1 MIGVIKMA
9 VLTVKKYKY
18 IKDENGNKIKVEKTK
33 EEWDKETK
41 KGTAIYYFSE
51 RYEAN
56 GNRKQYK
63 SGLYEKKRE
72 AEADRGLFLN
82 DPIKYIQEHSKK
94 AKNRLVTDVTVT
106 DVTNKCLNDYFN
118 DFVEYLNVYKA
129 GGTAY
134 SYKKNYL
141 NHIKDKLGDL
151 DPRDI
156 KEAQIYEFH
165 NQIEQL
171 GLAYETR
178 CHIHTTLSEFLK
190 YLISEGVILFNY
202 AKAVGNFKKTVKEKT
217 EIKDSRTLYQ
227 TLDEYNFF
235 IDNVDDEFWKT
246 FFNFLFWH
254 GIRKGE
260 QQALQWKDIDFEN
273 ETVYIHNSVGRN
285 KNGGPQINATK
296 NYKKRLIYLAEQ
308 SIIPLK
314 KLYLFCNKL
323 DGFNENWY
331 VFGGEIFINRNKIDR
346 ALEKYYI
353 QLKEKYPQRNIQVL
367 SHHQFGRH
375 SHATYLLN
383 IGFKLPDIYRIIA
396 LRLGDTEEV
405 IRNTYAHPDE
415 KINNDK
421 TREILKMKGENVT

>member
-1 MIGVIKMA
+1 M
-9 VLTVKKYKY
+9 
-18 IKDENGNKIKVEKTK
+18 
-33 EEWDKETK
+33 
-41 KGTAIYYFSE
+41 
-51 RYEAN
+51 
-56 GNRKQYK
+56 
-63 SGLYEKKRE
+63 
-72 AEADRGLFLN
+72 
-82 DPIKYIQEHSKK
+82 
-94 AKNRLVTDVTVT
+94 VTSVVVT
-106 DVTNKCLNDYFN
+106 DVTNKCLNDYFD

-190 YLISEGVILFNY
+190 YLISEGIILFNY

-254 GIRKGE
+254 GIRNGE
-260 QQALQWKDIDFEN
+260 Q
-273 ETVYIHNSVGRN
+273 
-285 KNGGPQINATK
+285 
-296 NYKKRLIYLAEQ
+296 
-308 SIIPLK
+308 
-314 KLYLFCNKL
+314 
-323 DGFNENWY
+323 
-331 VFGGEIFINRNKIDR
+331 
-346 ALEKYYI
+346 
-353 QLKEKYPQRNIQVL
+353 
-367 SHHQFGRH
+367 
-375 SHATYLLN
+375 
-383 IGFKLPDIYRIIA
+383 
-396 LRLGDTEEV
+396 
-405 IRNTYAHPDE
+405 
-415 KINNDK
+415 
-421 TREILKMKGENVT
+421 